1 MSDTDTTLDLTE
13 QVRARLGAVRCEALA
28 TQPQCLGNGG
38 FDAVLQQACGEAGG
52 QLIAATVRTLQLC
65 GSLATA
71 ADLVP

>member
-1 MSDTDTTLDLTE
+1 MSDTDTTPNLSD
-13 QVRARLGAVRCEALA
+13 QVRARLGAPRCEALA

-38 FDAVLQQACGEAGG
+38 LDAVMQQACLEAGG

-71 ADLVP
+71 EDLVP